1 MGMFG
6 AGDELAGDDEDDDV
20 ISCMDDDKSEDT
32 MLNDIIE
39 SIEYY
44 HTLAVKN
51 GDNSTT
57 RVGKEAITSWLLLW
71 SLYTAKQTAYQFNTL
86 LPPSGSPPRQTSSCE
101 GGWLDI
107 GKRLRW
113 AYCNIP
119 AYRTLLATLRWLRQ
133 IQSDDEVDS
142 STINGKE
149 NNNPIHGG
157 VLKALFDIL
166 RTDGDDAAIRTLAHQ
181 PSGDMYRALELAAVM
196 GAPTLE
202 DGACD
207 DGSELY
213 MDWTEKAMNNTT
225 TNNTNTSID
234 NNQDVRQEQQRRTV
248 ADVIH
253 PVPSR
258 RLLVKEGALAQLS
271 GGGAT
276 REEDGT
282 LSDDERAWLGL
293 EYLKGWWDALL
304 RAYANNDDD
313 VMAKEIEARFNTA
326 IQEGLLQ
333 VMMDTDDDDTGVM
346 HVYRKSQEAWL
357 AAMSSSSPRL
367 SSSSSS
373 SRILDAL
380 TKPLTLLWDWLN
392 NEDRPRQEEDG
403 ALFTTS
409 QFAGYLATLYRQ
421 EILPYYYYYHTCMTE
436 HEQPSS
442 TTNIDAL
449 LNGLI
454 RAKLEVDDDMKYD
467 EDQLSASIIEQ
478 SLATAEYEHHHH
490 QQWQPGYSRS
500 AAAAAGFLEADD
512 YIVNL
517 FKERVINA
525 SSHIQMMRGTS
536 AQVEAWV
543 WFIRKC
549 LISDCCSLP
558 ALASS
563 QTNPVSPNTLQTLFT
578 VLRPLCIIIADKVVV
593 KFQSET
599 AIQVLREVVAL
610 CAETSPNDD
619 TLKAAVGVVASS
631 SSSSIQLGNYTP
643 AELVAAVALVRAWWM
658 AYYTQEGDHNHNH
671 DQQQQQQQSL
681 EENASSS
688 NKRGDVDMTTALC
701 ACLVYPLLE
710 LFILDQKVSSD
721 LLTIHLQND
730 ATPHFWTSMA
740 KTQREI
746 SSLRDHAGGRK
757 GRQSISQ
764 SDLDDMLSVVVVYET
779 LDSVVWLQSLVQDA
793 ILHQRHVQILNDAP
807 QPAGEEEEC
816 MLSYKDYGSGGGA
829 VQPLEV
835 RRRMADA
842 RRNYERLQSC
852 EEESKNKLIE
862 SLRNRVMEYDV
873 FLPTLRKSHQ
883 GRLQLEYCAWMAIE
897 IGLSVDDNITRE
909 LVDVWLPQSTWLQSS
924 LPSEVTSV
932 LKGG

>member
-1 MGMFG
+1 M
-6 AGDELAGDDEDDDV
+6 
-20 ISCMDDDKSEDT
+20 
-32 MLNDIIE
+32 
-39 SIEYY
+39 
-44 HTLAVKN
+44 
-51 GDNSTT
+51 
-57 RVGKEAITSWLLLW
+57 
-71 SLYTAKQTAYQFNTL
+71 
-86 LPPSGSPPRQTSSCE
+86 
-101 GGWLDI
+101 
-107 GKRLRW
+107 
-113 AYCNIP
+113 
-119 AYRTLLATLRWLRQ
+119 
-133 IQSDDEVDS
+133 S
-142 STINGKE
+142 ST
-149 NNNPIHGG
+149 
-157 VLKALFDIL
+157 
-166 RTDGDDAAIRTLAHQ
+166 
-181 PSGDMYRALELAAVM
+181 
-196 GAPTLE
+196 
-202 DGACD
+202 
-207 DGSELY
+207 
-213 MDWTEKAMNNTT
+213 
-225 TNNTNTSID
+225 
-234 NNQDVRQEQQRRTV
+234 
-248 ADVIH
+248 
-253 PVPSR
+253 
-258 RLLVKEGALAQLS
+258 
-271 GGGAT
+271 
-276 REEDGT
+276 
-282 LSDDERAWLGL
+282 
-293 EYLKGWWDALL
+293 
-304 RAYANNDDD
+304 
-313 VMAKEIEARFNTA
+313 
-326 IQEGLLQ
+326 
-333 VMMDTDDDDTGVM
+333 
-346 HVYRKSQEAWL
+346 
-357 AAMSSSSPRL
+357 SPRL
-367 SSSSSS
+367 SSSSS

-421 EILPYYYYYHTCMTE
+421 EILPYYYYYHKCMTE
-436 HEQPSS
+436 HEQASS

-490 QQWQPGYSRS
+490 QQQHGYSRP
-500 AAAAAGFLEADD
+500 AAAGFLEADD

-525 SSHIQMMRGTS
+525 SSHIQLMRGTS

-563 QTNPVSPNTLQTLFT
+563 QTKPVSPNTLQTLFT
-578 VLRPLCIIIADKVVV
+578 VLRPLCIIIADEVVV
-593 KFQSET
+593 KFHSET

-610 CAETSPNDD
+610 CAEASPNDD
-619 TLKAAVGVVASS
+619 TLKAAIGVVASS
-631 SSSSIQLGNYTP
+631 SSSSSIQLDTGVSSSQYTP
-643 AELVAAVALVRAWWM
+643 AELIAAVALVRAWWM
-658 AYYTQEGDHNHNH
+658 AYYTQEGDHNHE
-671 DQQQQQQQSL
+671 QQQQQSL
-681 EENASSS
+681 EEHNGDSSSSS

-730 ATPHFWTSMA
+730 ATPHFWSTMA

-746 SSLRDHAGGRK
+746 SSLRDHAGGQK
-757 GRQSISQ
+757 GRRSISQ
-764 SDLDDMLSVVVVYET
+764 SDLDDMLSVYET

-793 ILHQRHVQILNDAP
+793 ILHQRHVQILDDAP
-807 QPAGEEEEC
+807 QPASEEEEEEC
-816 MLSYKDYGSGGGA
+816 MLSYKDYGSGGGT

-842 RRNYERLQSC
+842 RRNYERIQSC
-852 EEESKNKLIE
+852 EEESKNKIIE

-909 LVDVWLPQSTWLQSS
+909 LVDVWLPQSTWLQ
-924 LPSEVTSV
+924 
-932 LKGG
+932 